1 MKKTITFISLFR
13 HQDAK
18 TGRRYISGVFTGADG
33 ETRTSFAFPGLKEA
47 LGGLALKAKVDSRQV
62 PYGATPVPVV
72 VEYSGYGEGLADVA
86 SVTARPPD
94 TESLG
99 LLDAALGGAAA
110 PALASQP
117 ATPPPAV
124 G

>member
-13 HQDAK
+13 HQDSK

-33 ETRTSFAFPGLKEA
+33 ESRSAFAFPGLKDA
-47 LGGLALKAKVDSRQV
+47 LNGVALKSKVDSRGV
-62 PYGATPVPVV
+62 PYCATPVPVL
-72 VEYSGYGEGLADVA
+72 VEYSPYGEDLADIA
-86 SVTARPPD
+86 SVTARPAD
-94 TESLG
+94 TETLG

-110 PALASQP
+110 AAQASQP